1 MADNSS
7 QNQIRP
13 VNQGTPIYN
22 YGVNPSYIK
31 TTNGQ
36 EVSVQPSNITY
47 PYYQYPTA
55 SLYDT
60 NQKQAAS
67 GVNIYIYNPSA
78 IGGPT
83 STSTASANYANAT
96 PPQEKAAA
104 FQPLPSQ
111 PIANTP
117 ISYDNNVNI
126 KAQDGEKKQVVNL
139 TNDYIKTLESYLRS
153 ADKNVRKNGI
163 TDLIKRFE
171 EDTSRYNNPALTA
184 LLNIALQDP
193 DETNRMLAMS
203 PIASGSAHGDKN
215 SAAILQNL
223 QNSDKMYGQE
233 AKMASE
239 ALLNTSQTTK
249 EVPDNSQKEKKE

>member
-1 MADNSS
+1 MAELSS
-7 QNQIRP
+7 QNQIKP

-96 PPQEKAAA
+96 PSQEKAAA
-104 FQPLPSQ
+104 FQPLSSQ

-153 ADKNVRKNGI
+153 ADKNIRKNGI

-193 DETNRMLAMS
+193 DANNRMLAMTCLTGET
-203 PIASGSAHGDKN
+203 ASGDENTAK
-215 SAAILQNL
+215 ILQQL
-223 QNSDKMYGQE
+223 QTSKKLYGQE
-233 AKMASE
+233 AQTANE
-239 ALLNTSQTTK
+239 ALLKTGRTK
-249 EVPDNSQKEKKE
+249 SSVQ